1 MTNNLKEI
9 REFIEQWKERA
20 IQFYFEELD
29 NYNEI
34 FKERNE
40 IGREL
45 RRLEKINSDLW
56 EQVESEEDYDKLSKE
71 IKKNNF
77 ELNEVEKQY
86 KIANEIARKKAKEIE
101 LSSFVKDALCF
112 GKESKNRIIKLVE
125 REAVA
130 KEKILI
136 ARVNKAVGI
145 IVEPKALYV
154 GVNGELNG
162 YIKGENG
169 TCKIETIY
177 AGGYNIQCLHYR
189 VLVKKV

>member
-9 REFIEQWKERA
+9 REFINQWKEKA

-34 FKERNE
+34 FKERSE

-45 RRLEKINSDLW
+45 RRLEKINNDLW
-56 EQVESEEDYDKLSKE
+56 KQVESEEDYDKLSKE
-71 IKKNNF
+71 IEKSNF

-101 LSSFVKDALCF
+101 LSSFVKDALCY

-125 REAVA
+125 SEAVA
-130 KEKILI
+130 KEKMLI

-145 IVEPKALYV
+145 ILEAKALYV

-162 YIKGENG
+162 YIKGEDG